1 MVESEIYGCAY
12 LIGLDWD
19 LILKILIELSMAK
32 VIESNGTLTLQ
43 LSLLE
48 KIFGLHKN
56 IIVDKKC
63 LISKKVAEKPWSTKV
78 LKGVRAPGTA
88 IPYVVLLGTMRYKGG
103 KDFTAIYKKSPVT
116 IYEFENTSYNRW
128 IITE

>member
-1 MVESEIYGCAY
+1 
-12 LIGLDWD
+12 
-19 LILKILIELSMAK
+19 MAK
-32 VIESNGTLTLQ
+32 VIESNGTLTLH

-48 KIFGLHKN
+48 KIFALHKN

-78 LKGVRAPGTA
+78 LKGVRVPGTA